1 MTVKFKNNA
10 IGYLS
15 SAISSSD
22 TSAALTSGG
31 GASFPTVGAG
41 EYFYATITSTSG
53 AFEII
58 KVTSRSTDTL
68 GIARAQEG
76 TSAIGFPSGSIVEL
90 RITAQGI
97 TDAIN
102 DSALSSAFIALTSAN
117 TLTSQTAAQAI
128 FDGGGGPTNG
138 AITLST
144 GVYFFECGF
153 SLTNMSSSS
162 GSFGFALGGSA
173 TITQSW
179 RSSTAK
185 PAALATATAAEQT
198 FNTAANTTLITA
210 NTNTVGMTYIN
221 GVIRITSAGTIIP
234 QVSLGVASAAVV
246 GVNSYFKSYR
256 AGDSSVVSLGDW
268 G

>member
-1 MTVKFKNNA
+1 
-10 IGYLS
+10 
-15 SAISSSD
+15 
-22 TSAALTSGG
+22 
-31 GASFPTVGAG
+31 
-41 EYFYATITSTSG
+41 
-53 AFEII
+53 
-58 KVTSRSTDTL
+58 
-68 GIARAQEG
+68 
-76 TSAIGFPSGSIVEL
+76 
-90 RITAQGI
+90 
-97 TDAIN
+97 
-102 DSALSSAFIALTSAN
+102 
-117 TLTSQTAAQAI
+117 
-128 FDGGGGPTNG
+128 
-138 AITLST
+138 
-144 GVYFFECGF
+144 
-153 SLTNMSSSS
+153 MSSSS

>member
-22 TSAALTSGG
+22 TSAALTAGG

-41 EYFYATITSTSG
+41 EYFYATLTATSG
-53 AFEII
+53 AFEIV

-68 GIARAQEG
+68 GIVRAQEG
-76 TSAIGFPSGSIVEL
+76 TSAVGFPSGSIVEL

-102 DSALSSAFIALTSAN
+102 DSTLNSTFIVLTSAN
-117 TLTSQTAAQAI
+117 TLTSQTAAQPI

-144 GVYFFECGF
+144 GTYFFECGV

-179 RSSTAK
+179 RSSAAK
-185 PAALATATAAEQT
+185 PSGLATATAVEQT
-198 FNTAANTTLITA
+198 FSTTANTTLVTA
-210 NTNTVGMTYIN
+210 NTNTVGMAYIN
-221 GVIRITSAGTIIP
+221 GVIRVTSAGTVIP
-234 QVSLGVASAAVV
+234 QVSLSVANAAIV
-246 GVNSYFKSYR
+246 GTNSYFKAYR